1 MGPLAASTPT
11 NGPDELASPSGHP
24 APSDCTDWGPSTD
37 LDKRV
42 ASHMLWLDLLHGGKA
57 LHNRPFLPV
66 LRLLFLPF
74 GFLTVL
80 LVILVLLFGR
90 YDGSVQGQGSVLMA
104 VDADPQAS
112 GIQTCVGDVSV
123 GTSVSVDFVIQ
134 NVSDIEGFGLRL
146 VYDSAVVS
154 VTAKDRSVSIL
165 GSSGFDVGETLP
177 DTDGSY
183 LDGYAG
189 TTASGSGILTRY
201 TLQAKAVGITSLH
214 LLVGNVDTNYVDSS
228 LLIHLPDQTQ
238 DASVSVGA
246 PCTQPSSP
254 TPAGPSPTPGGPS
267 PTPVGPS
274 PTPGGLPVTPT
285 PAGPTPTP
293 TPLPPG
299 METVVLA
306 AGCNPV
312 ASTYPNETAI
322 TDIAGAVTPAASL
335 VSLWKFEDGGWLGYS
350 PDFPQV
356 SDLAKTDFLDVVFAC
371 VNEAG
376 LFVRRVV

>member
-1 MGPLAASTPT
+1 
-11 NGPDELASPSGHP
+11 
-24 APSDCTDWGPSTD
+24 
-37 LDKRV
+37 
-42 ASHMLWLDLLHGGKA
+42 
-57 LHNRPFLPV
+57 
-66 LRLLFLPF
+66 
-74 GFLTVL
+74 
-80 LVILVLLFGR
+80 
-90 YDGSVQGQGSVLMA
+90 MA

-112 GIQTCVGDVSV
+112 GIQSCIGDVPV
-123 GTSVSVDFVIQ
+123 GATVSVDFVIQ
-134 NVSDIEGFGLRL
+134 NVPDIEGFGLRL
-146 VYDSAVVS
+146 LYDNAVVS
-154 VTAKDRSVSIL
+154 ITAKDRGVSIL

-214 LLVGNVDTNYVDSS
+214 LLVGNVDTNYVASS

-238 DASVSVGA
+238 DAFVSVGA
-246 PCTQPSSP
+246 PCTQPTSP

-274 PTPGGLPVTPT
+274 PTPGGLTVTPT

-299 METVVLA
+299 MEAVVLA
-306 AGCNPV
+306 AACNPV

-335 VSLWKFEDGGWLGYS
+335 VSLWKFEDGTWLGYS
-350 PDFPQV
+350 PDFPQA
-356 SDLAKTDFLDVVFAC
+356 SDLAEVSFLDVAFIC
-371 VNEAG
+371 VREASV
-376 LFVRRVV
+376 FVRPVV

>member
-1 MGPLAASTPT
+1 LHSRLFVAVPRPLSLLLCL
-11 NGPDELASPSGHP
+11 LA
-24 APSDCTDWGPSTD
+24 
-37 LDKRV
+37 
-42 ASHMLWLDLLHGGKA
+42 
-57 LHNRPFLPV
+57 
-66 LRLLFLPF
+66 
-74 GFLTVL
+74 VL
-80 LVILVLLFGR
+80 LVTLVLLFGR
-90 YDGSVQGQGSVLMA
+90 YGGSVQGQGSVLMA
-104 VDADPQAS
+104 VDADLQAS
-112 GIQTCVGDVSV
+112 GIQSCIGDVPV

-134 NVSDIEGFGLRL
+134 NVPDIDGFGLRL
-146 VYDSAVVS
+146 LYDNAVVS
-154 VTAKDRSVSIL
+154 ITAKDRGVSIL
-165 GSSGFDVGETLP
+165 GSSGFDVGESLP

-246 PCTQPSSP
+246 PCTQPTSP

-274 PTPGGLPVTPT
+274 PTPGGSTVTPT

-299 METVVLA
+299 MEAVALA
-306 AGCNPV
+306 TGCNPI
-312 ASTYPNETAI
+312 ASTYPDGTPVAA
-322 TDIAGAVTPAASL
+322 IAGGVTPSGILASL
-335 VSLWKFEDGGWLGYS
+335 WEYESGAWLGYS
-350 PDFPQV
+350 PDFPQANNLAEVSFLDAVFICV
-356 SDLAKTDFLDVVFAC
+356 SDVGV
-371 VNEAG
+371 
-376 LFVRRVV
+376 FVRPVV